1 MLRTGP
7 FTPPPG
13 SRHDILIDSQ
23 LQYPSARAWDG
34 QLNIRD
40 QARDQI
46 TDHYLFSGMPRNEI
60 DSIMASLRVIQLDAE
75 EVLFH
80 HDDPATHFFLVG
92 EGNVKLARISP
103 AGHEKV
109 VHVLHAG
116 SCFAEAVMFMEQES
130 YPVTAQ
136 AVTKSTVFAINCEA
150 YRSILNEN
158 SVAAFRLINDL
169 SDRLKLMLREI
180 ETLSVQK
187 ATHRVAHYFLD
198 QLSSDTGQEV
208 TMQLDTSKSLLASR
222 LSVEPET
229 LSRIFH
235 KLSESGA
242 IEVHGRSITV
252 KNRSILRDFS

>member
-1 MLRTGP
+1 
-7 FTPPPG
+7 
-13 SRHDILIDSQ
+13 
-23 LQYPSARAWDG
+23 
-34 QLNIRD
+34 
-40 QARDQI
+40 
-46 TDHYLFSGMPRNEI
+46 
-60 DSIMASLRVIQLDAE
+60 MASLRIVQLDAE
-75 EVLFH
+75 EILFH
-80 HDDPATHFFLVG
+80 HNDPAIHFFLMG
-92 EGNVKLARISP
+92 KGNVKLSRISP

-109 VHVLHAG
+109 VTVLRTG

-136 AVTKSTVFAINCEA
+136 AVTKSTVFAINCDA
-150 YRSILNEN
+150 YKSILNKN
-158 SVAAFRLINDL
+158 PVASFRLINDL
-169 SDRLKLMLREI
+169 SNRLKQMVREI
-180 ETLSVQK
+180 ETLSVQN

-198 QLSSDTGQEV
+198 QLSADTNQEV

>member
-1 MLRTGP
+1 
-7 FTPPPG
+7 
-13 SRHDILIDSQ
+13 
-23 LQYPSARAWDG
+23 
-34 QLNIRD
+34 LNIRD

-46 TDHYLFSGMPRNEI
+46 EDHYLFSAMPRSEI
-60 DSIMASLRVIQLDAE
+60 DSIMASLRVIQLEAE
-75 EVLFH
+75 EILFH
-80 HDDPATHFFLVG
+80 HDDPANHFFLMG
-92 EGNVKLARISP
+92 EGNVKLSRISP

-109 VHVLHAG
+109 VNVLQAG
-116 SCFAEAVMFMEQES
+116 NCFAEAVMFMEQES

-136 AVTKSTVFAINCEA
+136 AVTKSTVFGINCNA
-150 YRSILNEN
+150 YKSILNKN
-158 SVAAFRLINDL
+158 PVASFRLINDL
-169 SDRLKLMLREI
+169 SNRLQLMVREI

-198 QLSSDTGQEV
+198 QLTADTSQEV

-242 IEVHGRSITV
+242 IEVHGRSVTV